1 MTTQVIFKL
10 DKKLKD
16 QAMKKAQSEGVALS
30 SVLKMA
36 TKAFVAGDLNVGLV
50 TEERFNAKTRK
61 EMDRIMKDIKAG
73 KNLSPKFSNVDNA
86 FAWLNS
92 HGKNKKSWS

>member
-16 QAMKKAQSEGVALS
+16 QAMKKAQNEGLTFS

-36 TKAFVAGDLNVGLV
+36 TKAFVEGEFTIGFIP
-50 TEERFNAKTRK
+50 EETFNTKTRK
-61 EMDRIMKDIKAG
+61 DLDQALEDIKAG
-73 KNLSPKFSNVDNA
+73 KNLSPSFK
-86 FAWLNS
+86 S
-92 HGKNKKSWS
+92 HEQAIAYLKR

>member
-50 TEERFNAKTRK
+50 TGERFNAKTRK

-73 KNLSPKFSNVDNA
+73 KNLSPKFSNVHDA